1 MAHSNFLS
9 QLLHDRVNRLEDYVM
24 TMMRTKE
31 GISLNLVQEEFGRNV
46 VDSLVDVA
54 KRFVDMEL
62 LTLDDKHIKCRG
74 KRAKKYELASA
85 VMTRS
90 TMSLN
95 LITCFAFSYFPC
107 DLPLRFQTRMVFS
120 SAILFWLK

>member
-1 MAHSNFLS
+1 
-9 QLLHDRVNRLEDYVM
+9 M

-74 KRAKKYELASA
+74 ERAKKYELASA

-95 LITCFAFSYFPC
+95 LITCFAFSCFPC